1 MVRVPKICGP
11 FSATTGVMRQKTPM
25 GLRAMII
32 SMIFMQTSLTLSTK
46 LAKGW
51 AFSPTRI
58 MAKPKNREA
67 TMTCSI
73 EASAKGLMILL
84 GKIFTIVSM
93 MVGASLAS

>member
-51 AFSPTRI
+51 AFSPTRNNGE
-58 MAKPKNREA
+58 AKEQRSYND
-67 TMTCSI
+67 
-73 EASAKGLMILL
+73 L
-84 GKIFTIVSM
+84 
-93 MVGASLAS
+93 